1 MLGYPERR
9 WGVPLIDGGTQ
20 RLPRIV
26 GLGRALDLILTGRMV
41 GAEEALA
48 DGPGQRR
55 SCPPGAHMERALAL
69 AEGLARFPQRTMLA
83 DRRAAIEGLRHD
95 LCPRGSRWRP
105 RPARRSSQTARAVRR
120 ASRPARDAGGGRGG
134 LAGRIAPRGQRRAR
148 RAGHA
153 CCRGFTDRLCRR
165 WPTSSQERPASSDS
179 RLVERLLENRQGKI
193 YVLVRENSKSRLDE
207 LVERWRWSWAP
218 PPRIASSRSWATCA
232 GRCWASR
239 QEQVAELRGKM
250 THFFHLAAVYDMTAP
265 AERNTAVNVGGTT
278 HAVELARA
286 VDAKHLHHV
295 SSIAVA
301 GQYHGVFD
309 EEMFDEGQKLPS
321 PYHRT
326 KFESERIVREQPYVP
341 WRVYRPGI
349 VVGDSQTGEMDKIDG
364 PYYFFKAIERLR
376 HLLPEWVPLV
386 GLDLGYTNVV
396 PVDWV
401 AEALE
406 HIAHEPDL
414 DGSAFHLTDPR
425 PQRVDDLLNQLAT
438 VAHAPRFAVSIDK
451 RLVDPLPKWPLALA
465 AALPPLR
472 QMRGL
477 ALRELGI
484 PEQVIAHIELVPR
497 FDTQETARALAGSPL
512 EQPPP
517 MKDYVP
523 RLWEYWEREMDPD
536 FGRGRTLSEALGGK
550 HVMITG
556 ASSGIGRSAAL
567 KVAAA
572 GRRPAAGG
580 AQRREARGGA
590 RGDRRRG
597 RHRLRLR
604 RGHLRHRSRS
614 TACSSA
620 CSPITATWTCS
631 STTPGRSIRRSIAL
645 SYDRFHDFERTIQ
658 LNYFGAVKLIIGLLP
673 HMRERGSGHIVN
685 VSSIG
690 VQTNPPRFS
699 AYVASKAAL
708 DAFSRVV
715 ASEMIGDGVTFTTIH
730 MPLVRTPMIAPTK
743 MYDAFPAISPE
754 EAADMIC
761 EAMRSRPKQMG
772 TRIGKFGEVAYSLN
786 PSAVDRLLHLAYRV
800 FPDSAASKGQREA
813 AEEHVSFEQIAM
825 ATLTR
830 GVHW

>member
-1 MLGYPERR
+1 MAYFVTGAT
-9 WGVPLIDGGTQ
+9 GFI
-20 RLPRIV
+20 
-26 GLGRALDLILTGRMV
+26 GR
-41 GAEEALA
+41 
-48 DGPGQRR
+48 
-55 SCPPGAHMERALAL
+55 
-69 AEGLARFPQRTMLA
+69 
-83 DRRAAIEGLRHD
+83 
-95 LCPRGSRWRP
+95 
-105 RPARRSSQTARAVRR
+105 
-120 ASRPARDAGGGRGG
+120 
-134 LAGRIAPRGQRRAR
+134 
-148 RAGHA
+148 
-153 CCRGFTDRLCRR
+153 
-165 WPTSSQERPASSDS
+165 

-193 YVLVRENSKSRLDE
+193 YVLVRENSKGRLDE
-207 LVERWRWSWAP
+207 LVEHWSMVVGPSAAE
-218 PPRIASSRSWATCA
+218 RIVPVVGDLRRPLL
-232 GRCWASR
+232 GVER
-239 QEQVAELRGKM
+239 EQVAELRGKV

-301 GQYHGVFD
+301 GRYRGVFN

-349 VVGDSQTGEMDKIDG
+349 VVGDSETGEMDKIDG
-364 PYYFFKAIERLR
+364 PYYFFKAIERMR

-386 GLDLGYTNVV
+386 GLDLGHTNIV

-401 AEALE
+401 AAALE

-414 DGSAFHLTDPR
+414 DGRAFHLTDPR

-465 AALPPLR
+465 AALPPWR
-472 QMRGL
+472 QVRGL

-484 PEQVIAHIELVPR
+484 PEQVIANMELLPR
-497 FDTQETARALAGSPL
+497 FDTHETAHALAGTAL

-517 MKDYVP
+517 MNEYIP
-523 RLWEYWEREMDPD
+523 RLWDYWEREMDTD
-536 FGRGRTLSEALGGK
+536 LGRGRSLKEALNGK

-572 GRRPAAGG
+572 GGVPLLVARNVEKLEEVRAEIVAAGG
-580 AQRREARGGA
+580 TAYVYAADISDMESI
-590 RGDRRRG
+590 DRLLERVLAD
-597 RHRLRLR
+597 HRNVDMLVNN
-604 RGHLRHRSRS
+604 
-614 TACSSA
+614 A
-620 CSPITATWTCS
+620 
-631 STTPGRSIRRSIAL
+631 GRSIRRSIAL

-658 LNYFGAVKLIIGLLP
+658 LNYFGAVKLVIGLLP

-715 ASEMIGDGVTFTTIH
+715 ASEVVGDGVTFTTIH

-761 EAMRSRPKQMG
+761 EAIRSRPKQMG

-800 FPDSAASKGQREA
+800 FPDSAASKGQHEA
-813 AEEHVSFEQIAM
+813 DEHVSFEQIAM